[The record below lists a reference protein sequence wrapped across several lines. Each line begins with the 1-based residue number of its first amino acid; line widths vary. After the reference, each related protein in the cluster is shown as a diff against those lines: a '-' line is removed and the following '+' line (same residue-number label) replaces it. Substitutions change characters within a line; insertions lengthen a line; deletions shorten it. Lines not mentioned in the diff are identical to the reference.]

1 MDTITHGI
9 VGALIGKAFFAGHGD
24 ATRADGTAAQRAA
37 GQFAGLGSP
46 PEAPRWNRGE
56 CVATAAAT
64 LGAVFPDVD
73 VMFCSLVRND
83 LAVIELHRRI
93 THSFLCLPVFA
104 VGLAALPRS
113 YALRGAP
120 GH

>member
-24 ATRADGTAAQRAA
+24 ATRADGTAAQGAA

-56 CVATAAAT
+56 RVATAAAT
-64 LGAVFPDVD
+64 LGAGFLAVD
-73 VMFCSLVRND
+73 VIFGPIVRTA
-83 LAVIELHRRI
+83 LALHELHSRI
-93 THSFLCLPVFA
+93 THSTLC
-104 VGLAALPRS
+104 
-113 YALRGAP
+113 
-120 GH
+120 